1 MKKFEDNINDS
12 LMTGFIDRAHPSDN
26 SFQPKILLNNSSA
39 GKKVLSSLIKE
50 LSECRSFKL
59 AIAFITNS
67 GIATLIN
74 TLLDLERRGVQG
86 QIIVSQYLN
95 FTQPGALETLIKFKN
110 IQTRIMTHGSFHS
123 KGYIFDRGTY
133 YNIIIG
139 SSNLTA
145 NALCSNIELNIKT
158 SASNKSTL
166 ALDVIQ
172 EFDNKFSKAT
182 VVDSAY
188 IEDYKKLYDAIRHTE
203 IKVANSSQKNTSDIR
218 PNSMQT
224 EALENLKNLRFSG
237 EEKALIISATGTGK
251 TYLAALDAKQFNAK
265 KVLFVVHRATIAKNA
280 LESFSNVFGSER
292 TYGLYSG
299 QDKESSSDFIFS
311 TVQTISRAE
320 HRNIFSKTYFDY
332 IIIDESHR
340 AGAETYDSVLS
351 YFIPKFVLGMTATP
365 ERTDGFDIFSLFD
378 HNIAHEI
385 RLHDAMKS
393 DLLCPF
399 HYYGVTDL
407 TINETIVAENTEF
420 NLLIAEERVNKI
432 IEATKLYKCD
442 DGEVRGL
449 VFCSRTAECSELSR
463 LFNANGYRTISLSGL
478 DSETVRENAI
488 SRLETDNLEDK
499 LDYIFTVDIF
509 NEGIDIPRINQIIML
524 RPTQSAIVFVQQLGR
539 GLRKQKNKEYLTVL
553 DFIGNYQN
561 TYLVPIALYGDNTYT
576 KDTIRKMM
584 AGGSDLIPGSSTI
597 NFDKVSSQRIYES
610 INSSNLHR
618 LKDLKKDYNL
628 LKYKLGR
635 IPLMVDFLEHGS
647 RDPMQ
652 YVLSIKKSYLNF
664 VTYVE
669 GEENYSIAER
679 DRKIVEL
686 LSREVNNSKR
696 VEESIIL
703 QELLINES
711 YDVEHIRSIIFQ
723 KYNYRPQRNTIA
735 AAVHNIN
742 FKFAVKPDHDCYGL
756 EIVSLIDNKISAGT
770 ELKNLLRD
778 QLLSTFLRDSITYGV
793 TAFDKNFKTE
803 LFEDG
808 FIRYQK
814 YSRKDVFRILNW
826 DQNPNPQNVGGYMK
840 SKDGS
845 NCAIF
850 VTYEKEE
857 DITATTMYD
866 DHFVSHDEFSW
877 MSKNRRNLNSPD
889 IQSIRNHQDFMR
901 MPLFVKKS
909 NDEGHDFY
917 YIGNMIPFNDGFEE
931 TTMPDDDGNDVSV
944 VKVKFKLQAPVAES
958 IYDYLTTQ

>member
-1 MKKFEDNINDS
+1 M
-12 LMTGFIDRAHPSDN
+12 
-26 SFQPKILLNNSSA
+26 
-39 GKKVLSSLIKE
+39 
-50 LSECRSFKL
+50 
-59 AIAFITNS
+59 
-67 GIATLIN
+67 
-74 TLLDLERRGVQG
+74 
-86 QIIVSQYLN
+86 
-95 FTQPGALETLIKFKN
+95 
-110 IQTRIMTHGSFHS
+110 
-123 KGYIFDRGTY
+123 
-133 YNIIIG
+133 
-139 SSNLTA
+139 
-145 NALCSNIELNIKT
+145 
-158 SASNKSTL
+158 
-166 ALDVIQ
+166 
-172 EFDNKFSKAT
+172 
-182 VVDSAY
+182 
-188 IEDYKKLYDAIRHTE
+188 
-203 IKVANSSQKNTSDIR
+203 
-218 PNSMQT
+218 
-224 EALENLKNLRFSG
+224 
-237 EEKALIISATGTGK
+237 
-251 TYLAALDAKQFNAK
+251 
-265 KVLFVVHRATIAKNA
+265 
-280 LESFSNVFGSER
+280 
-292 TYGLYSG
+292 
-299 QDKESSSDFIFS
+299 
-311 TVQTISRAE
+311 
-320 HRNIFSKTYFDY
+320 
-332 IIIDESHR
+332 
-340 AGAETYDSVLS
+340 
-351 YFIPKFVLGMTATP
+351 
-365 ERTDGFDIFSLFD
+365 
-378 HNIAHEI
+378 
-385 RLHDAMKS
+385 
-393 DLLCPF
+393 CPF